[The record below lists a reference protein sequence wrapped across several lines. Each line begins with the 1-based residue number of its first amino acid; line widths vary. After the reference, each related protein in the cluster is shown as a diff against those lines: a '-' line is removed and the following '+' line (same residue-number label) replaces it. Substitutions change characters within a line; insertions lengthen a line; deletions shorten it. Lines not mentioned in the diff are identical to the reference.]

1 MIEITKN
8 IVIPDSEL
16 MFTFSRSSG
25 PGGQNVNKVSSRVTL
40 RFDVANSPSLTD
52 HQKKRI
58 MSKLKTRI
66 NKQDILRIVCQK
78 YRTQNANRLEVVK
91 RFKILMQNALKQAKA
106 RKKTSIP
113 KAVTEHRIEDKK
125 RKSRL
130 KKERSE
136 KINLDE

>member
-1 MIEITKN
+1 MHL
-8 IVIPDSEL
+8 VCL
-16 MFTFSRSSG
+16 FTFSRSSG

-66 NKQDILRIVCQK
+66 NKQDTLRIICQK
-78 YRTQNANRLEVVK
+78 YRTQ
-91 RFKILMQNALKQAKA
+91 ILMQNALKQAKA

-113 KAVTEHRIEDKK
+113 KAVIEHRIEDKK

-136 KINLDE
+136 KIKLDE